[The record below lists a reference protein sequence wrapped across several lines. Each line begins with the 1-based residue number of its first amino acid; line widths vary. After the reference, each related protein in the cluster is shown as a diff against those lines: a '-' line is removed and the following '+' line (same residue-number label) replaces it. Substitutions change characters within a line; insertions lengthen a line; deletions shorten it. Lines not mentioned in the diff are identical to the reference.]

1 MCGKTSQKV
10 RNSARWKRVK
20 QLGGAELE
28 ETVLELDNVVN
39 KVTELGDKPFREMVS
54 LFARVIMRVYNGR
67 IKPLLD
73 SLNIIGES
81 STLTPILVK
90 AYLGGPLAEITTALE
105 PIFDGVSS
113 YDIASMMIPFLA
125 KAYLIKRKAFEG
137 REARERKRSVK

>member
-28 ETVLELDNVVN
+28 ETVLELDDVVN

-90 AYLGGPLAEITTALE
+90 AYLGGPLAEISTAME
-105 PIFDGVSS
+105 SIFDGVSS
-113 YDIASMMIPFLA
+113 YDIASLMIPFLV
-125 KAYLIKRKAFEG
+125 KAYLIKRSSKGVRRGKE
-137 REARERKRSVK
+137 KRSIK